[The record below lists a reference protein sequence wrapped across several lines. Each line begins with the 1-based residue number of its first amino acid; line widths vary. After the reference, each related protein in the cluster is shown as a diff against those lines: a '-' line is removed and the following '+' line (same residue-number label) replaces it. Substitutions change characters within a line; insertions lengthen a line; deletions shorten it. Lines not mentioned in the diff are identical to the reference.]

1 MTPDYFVGGWPA
13 TNEQSNAITLA
24 LNGQETKR
32 SLKIEAGAG
41 SGKTSAL
48 VALSSYMEGSG
59 FYLAFNKSIA
69 DEAQGEFPSN
79 VTCKTAHSLA
89 FQAEGKPY
97 AKRLSRLNGEVV
109 VDQFNH
115 DAMEPLNEVQLANI
129 ALSTLRSYCFSA
141 DRKISV
147 RHIPEQSSGSLLD
160 PIDDPLVRADI
171 EDVIVLLARKIWKE
185 MGNKRSKFP
194 VTHDFYL
201 KKWALSDP
209 IIKADFI
216 MLDEAQDS
224 NDVLIDVVGKQD
236 AQVIYVGDRFQAI
249 YGWRGAANAMTKID
263 TDDMAIV
270 SQSFRFGEAI
280 AGMANEILHNQLHSE
295 FTIRGF
301 NKISSSIGELSRPDA
316 ILCRTNAVCMETAVD
331 LLKQGRK
338 VKFLGDQQQLL
349 SQIAAVHNLKSRGV
363 TDHPDFKGF
372 VSYHDLVAYSE
383 SEEGCDFKSLL
394 GIIRKYGEKGLQE
407 FISEMDSFTD
417 PETTV
422 VTAHKSKGLEW
433 NDVKLAGDF
442 VFPEDKRW
450 QEEESHLLYV
460 AVTRAK
466 KQLDISEIEKK
477 LFPEEAR
484 LRMPSY

>member
-1 MTPDYFVGGWPA
+1 MSENYIVGGHPA
-13 TNEQSNAITLA
+13 TDEQIQALRLAID
-24 LNGQETKR
+24 GQSAQR

-48 VALSSYMEGSG
+48 VALARYMDGTG

-69 DEAQGEFPSN
+69 EEAQGEFPAN

-97 AKRLSRLNGEVV
+97 AKRLSRLNGEIV

-115 DAMEPLNEVQLANI
+115 DAMDPLCEVQLANM
-129 ALSTLRSYCFSA
+129 ALSTLRSFCFSA
-141 DRKISV
+141 DRKISIN
-147 RHIPEQSSGSLLD
+147 HIPEQSSLTLLD
-160 PIDDPLVRADI
+160 PIDDPLVRAEL
-171 EDVIVLLARKIWKE
+171 EDTIVLLARKIWKE
-185 MGNKRSKFP
+185 MDNTRSTFP

-201 KKWALSDP
+201 KKWALSNPVID
-209 IIKADFI
+209 ADFI

-263 TDDMAIV
+263 TDDTAII

-280 AGMANEILHNQLHSE
+280 AGMANEILHKQLHSD

-301 NKISSSIGELSRPDA
+301 HKINSGIGTLANPDA

-331 LLKQGRK
+331 LLKQGKK

-349 SQIAAVHNLKSRGV
+349 SQIKAVQHLKEKGV

-394 GIIRKYGEKGLQE
+394 GIIRKYGETGLHE
-407 FISEMDSFTD
+407 FISEMDSFD
-417 PETTV
+417 HPETTV

-466 KQLDISEIEKK
+466 KQLDISAIEAK
-477 LFPEEAR
+477 LFPEEKQR
-484 LRMPSY
+484 RMPHY